1 MSKYSDFQDKPIN
14 KTLSYIHWFFI
25 SNIYFALC
33 NILLMLSL
41 YLFDIKF
48 ENIAIFF
55 LALIPTGPSLCALC
69 SFMNKLIRDKYV
81 DTTRDFFKGYVE
93 NFKASLKFWCIFL
106 LLSFILIFDLK
117 LCLMNRK
124 FIFLIIPMIFMLLF
138 LIILCSYSIPILSK
152 YEIKLLDNIKLSFYL
167 ALKTPIKTLL
177 NLVII
182 ALSAYIF
189 LYISNIIGLFVFSI
203 SSYILMKNMASCF
216 LFIESKY
223 LK

>member
-1 MSKYSDFQDKPIN
+1 
-14 KTLSYIHWFFI
+14 
-25 SNIYFALC
+25 
-33 NILLMLSL
+33 
-41 YLFDIKF
+41 
-48 ENIAIFF
+48 
-55 LALIPTGPSLCALC
+55 
-69 SFMNKLIRDKYV
+69 
-81 DTTRDFFKGYVE
+81 
-93 NFKASLKFWCIFL
+93 
-106 LLSFILIFDLK
+106 
-117 LCLMNRK
+117 MNRK

-189 LYISNIIGLFVFSI
+189 LYISNIIGLFVFSL